1 MADKLSGS
9 RVADEV
15 APVARFTP
23 LPFWVPMPS
32 LDVQF
37 RILTICDHLP
47 ASRENLLNHPF
58 GKDFV
63 GGGERNAVN
72 AGAEGFR
79 GTKGVRGMARS
90 GVNAYSLCP
99 RDWHARQE
107 DQ

>member
-9 RVADEV
+9 RVAGEV

-79 GTKGVRGMARS
+79 GTDRKSTRLNSSHITISYAVFC
-90 GVNAYSLCP
+90 LKKKK
-99 RDWHARQE
+99 
-107 DQ
+107 